1 MPTPMGES
9 LCLLERLDVKQI
21 MRQIKFSKGVYRGRL
36 PINSPTNFADSETLL
51 FQTEIFQHKLQIE
64 TQVKSN
70 FRINQKA
77 KSVGNK
83 CASAC
88 VTDVAPI
95 CHATGKGKM
104 AAQIFSS

>member
-1 MPTPMGES
+1 MEA
-9 LCLLERLDVKQI
+9 
-21 MRQIKFSKGVYRGRL
+21 RQ
-36 PINSPTNFADSETLL
+36 NSHTTQYYQCCQKLNGANFADSETLL

-77 KSVGNK
+77 ESVGNK

-88 VTDVAPI
+88 VTDVTPI